1 MSGPKIK
8 SVPGLFGTTKHYD
21 EHGRYLGYSQPGLF
35 GATNHYD
42 AGGRNVGCSQD
53 ALFGG
58 QNHYARGGE
67 KIGYTVDTI
76 LGESH
81 YGKNGERGYSADGLF
96 GSTTTTFSGS
106 TLFDDDH
113 SGSSDMGGPDDFDW

>member
-1 MSGPKIK
+1 MTGPKIK

-35 GATNHYD
+35 GSTNHYD
-42 AGGRNVGCSQD
+42 ASGRNVGYSQD
-53 ALFGG
+53 ALLGG

-81 YGKNGERGYSADGLF
+81 HGINGERGYSTEGLF
-96 GSTTTTFSGS
+96 GTTTSFSDS
-106 TLFDDDH
+106 ALFDEDH
-113 SGSSDMGGPDDFDW
+113 SDANDMGDFDGFDW